1 MKIRCKNC
9 YRILNPNEE
18 YCTSCG
24 EYSEKMHKAMV
35 TGDYGPD
42 PVAKFKISF
51 GIYAIAGFILCGIF
65 QVIFAL
71 IENKMNND
79 DTLDIYYDT

>member
-1 MKIRCKNC
+1 
-9 YRILNPNEE
+9 
-18 YCTSCG
+18 
-24 EYSEKMHKAMV
+24 MHKAMV

-79 DTLDIYYDT
+79 SLAILIFFVKPIVYFIAV